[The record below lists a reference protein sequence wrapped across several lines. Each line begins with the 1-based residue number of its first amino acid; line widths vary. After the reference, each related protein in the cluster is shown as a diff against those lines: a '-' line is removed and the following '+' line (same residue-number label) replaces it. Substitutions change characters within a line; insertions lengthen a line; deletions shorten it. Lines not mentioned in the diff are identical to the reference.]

1 MRKLLLIGIAT
12 ITIAVGAFI
21 VLSGVLNS
29 STAQAQGSG
38 GNGDKVIQIH
48 TEEVINGETRGGGVM
63 MTFTRAAELPE
74 AAPDRSGLFL
84 SRDGD
89 LLTVGQGAIEV
100 TVDVEVVNDEEPVT
114 AVNATHSGGEAQVRL
129 TDNTQIYRDTTEM
142 PEVTDEMLA
151 TGEATIQSTV
161 EAGSAADIGE
171 NMVIRA
177 WGSMEDGVLVAD
189 VLVYEAIK

>member
-161 EAGSAADIGE
+161 EAGSAVDIGE

>member
-161 EAGSAADIGE
+161 EAGSAANIGE

>member
-1 MRKLLLIGIAT
+1 MRKLLRIGIAT